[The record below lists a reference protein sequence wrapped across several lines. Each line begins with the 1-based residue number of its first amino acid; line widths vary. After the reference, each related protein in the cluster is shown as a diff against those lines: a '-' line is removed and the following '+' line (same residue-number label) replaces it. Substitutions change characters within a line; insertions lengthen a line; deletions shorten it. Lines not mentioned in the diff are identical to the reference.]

1 MKFDIFSVITDKYR
15 LIPGDKENGKS
26 NKILS
31 LTHVSFL
38 KKKDVSLF
46 YIFRF
51 KWRKTLT
58 LISNLT
64 NGHNRVSQKKNYAQ

>member
-38 KKKDVSLF
+38 KKKMYLCF
-46 YIFRF
+46 IFSDLNEE
-51 KWRKTLT
+51 KL
-58 LISNLT
+58 
-64 NGHNRVSQKKNYAQ
+64 